1 MTQDPHECTK
11 LEEIVELKS
20 EMDMVC
26 KELTKQGSAIAWNE
40 RAIKCVEDD
49 IKAIKGDTRWILRI
63 ILATILV
70 ALLKLLFDAGA
81 EAAETEAVRWI
92 LYMR

>member
-40 RAIKCVEDD
+40 RSIKNVEDD